1 MAARIFTA
9 LAILTIIGAA
19 YFGLET
25 EKQVKKL
32 QASFEKQH
40 NDLVAT
46 KSALGKTETELKETK
61 ETLVTTQ
68 DTLVKAEAKLK
79 EAQDSLVTAEASLKE
94 TQDKLTALEAEV
106 AVLKSTL
113 ANLPGGTTIEGLGD
127 QLKTLLSEKTR
138 LEGEVAKF
146 TTENAELKSE
156 VETLIVSKTELEG
169 TVSKQDGKL
178 KKYEENIMQKGIR
191 GRVMAVNSG
200 WNFVVLN
207 VGDKKGAALN
217 RELVV
222 VRNGQGIGKV
232 KITSVEANQSIA
244 DIIPRSM
251 IKGMTV
257 EPGDTV
263 IYTGD
268 DIPKIEAPAESANA
282 AEAAGNN

>member
-40 NDLVAT
+40 NDLVST

-61 ETLVTTQ
+61 DTLTTTQ
-68 DTLVKAEAKLK
+68 DSLAKTEAKLK

-94 TQDKLTALEAEV
+94 TQDKLTGLEAEIE
-106 AVLKSTL
+106 VLKKMTEGS
-113 ANLPGGTTIEGLGD
+113 GGIEGL
-127 QLKTLLSEKTR
+127 KEKLDGLIAEKAR

-169 TVSKQDGKL
+169 TVSKQDVKL